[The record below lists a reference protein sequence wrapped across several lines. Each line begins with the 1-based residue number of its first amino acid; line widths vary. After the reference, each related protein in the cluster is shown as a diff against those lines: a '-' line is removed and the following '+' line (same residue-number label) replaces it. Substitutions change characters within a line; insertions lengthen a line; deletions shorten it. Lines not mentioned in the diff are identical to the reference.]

1 MCTDAGPTQ
10 LSDWLLLGKVEMSG
24 IQTKSNKSENGDAT
38 ILAIALQVHPFL
50 FNQKKFY
57 KQSFLLSELLFL
69 GT

>member
-50 FNQKKFY
+50 FNQK
-57 KQSFLLSELLFL
+57 SFTNSLSYSELLFL